1 MKNLIKIIAAIL
13 VLTMA
18 LCFIACEKKEVP
30 ETNGNNVTTTEKG
43 DAPTGL
49 WANATY
55 TEDATLGEGETTLK
69 VEVKIEGKTVVFTL
83 NTNADTVGA
92 ALLEN
97 GLIAGEE
104 GAYGLYIK
112 VVNGVTADYDI
123 DQSYWAFWINGEYA
137 MSGVDTTEIKEGDTY
152 TLEYTK

>member
-1 MKNLIKIIAAIL
+1 MKNLIKIIAAML
-13 VLTMA
+13 VLSVA
-18 LCFIACEKKEVP
+18 LCFIACEKREVP
-30 ETNGNNVTTTEKG
+30 EGI
-43 DAPTGL
+43 

-137 MSGVDTTEIKEGDTY
+137 MSGVDTTPIVAGEDY
-152 TLEYTK
+152 LLEYTK

>member
-1 MKNLIKIIAAIL
+1 MKNLTKIIAAIL
-13 VLTMA
+13 VLTVV
-18 LCFIACEKKEVP
+18 LCFAACEKKETP
-30 ETNGNNVTTTEKG
+30 EVNGNNVTNTDKE
-43 DAPTGL
+43 ALTGL

-55 TEDATLGEGETTLK
+55 TTDTTLGEGETTLT
-69 VEVKIEGKTVVFTL
+69 VEVKIEDKTVVFTIK
-83 NTNADTVGA
+83 TDADTVGA

-104 GAYGLYIK
+104 SAYGLYVK
-112 VVNGVTADYDI
+112 VVNGVTADYDV

-137 MSGVDTTEIKEGDTY
+137 MTGVDSTPITAGDTY

>member
-1 MKNLIKIIAAIL
+1 MKNLIKIIAAML
-13 VLTMA
+13 LLTVVF
-18 LCFIACEKKEVP
+18 CFAACEKEPVP
-30 ETNGNNVTTTEKG
+30 A
-43 DAPTGL
+43 DIWDSAI
-49 WANATY
+49 Y

-104 GAYGLYIK
+104 SAYGLYIK

-137 MSGVDTTEIKEGDTY
+137 MSSVDTTEIKEGDTY
-152 TLEYTK
+152 TIEYTK

>member
-1 MKNLIKIIAAIL
+1 MKNLTKIIATLL
-13 VLTMA
+13 VLTMT
-18 LCFIACEKKEVP
+18 LCFVACEKRETPEV
-30 ETNGNNVTTTEKG
+30 NGNNVTNTDKE
-43 DAPTGL
+43 ALTGL

-55 TEDATLGEGETTLK
+55 TTDTTLGEGETTLT
-69 VEVKIEGKTVVFTL
+69 VEVKIEDKTVVFTIK
-83 NTNADTVGA
+83 TDADTVGA

-104 GAYGLYIK
+104 SAYGLYVK

-123 DQSYWAFWINGEYA
+123 DGSYWAFWINGEYA
-137 MSGVDTTEIKEGDTY
+137 MGGVDTTEIKEGERY

>member
-1 MKNLIKIIAAIL
+1 MKNLIKIIAAML
-13 VLTMA
+13 LLTVIF
-18 LCFIACEKKEVP
+18 CFAACEKEPVP
-30 ETNGNNVTTTEKG
+30 A
-43 DAPTGL
+43 DI
-49 WANATY
+49 WDSATY

-104 GAYGLYIK
+104 SAYGLYIK

>member
-1 MKNLIKIIAAIL
+1 MKNLIKIIAAML
-13 VLTMA
+13 LLTVVF
-18 LCFIACEKKEVP
+18 CFASCEKEPVP
-30 ETNGNNVTTTEKG
+30 A
-43 DAPTGL
+43 DIWDSAI
-49 WANATY
+49 Y
-55 TEDATLGEGETTLK
+55 TEDVTLGEGETTLK

-112 VVNGVTADYDI
+112 IVNGVTADYDI

>member
-1 MKNLIKIIAAIL
+1 MKNLIKIIAAML
-13 VLTMA
+13 LLTVVF
-18 LCFIACEKKEVP
+18 CFAACEKEPVP
-30 ETNGNNVTTTEKG
+30 A
-43 DAPTGL
+43 DIWDSAI
-49 WANATY
+49 Y

-97 GLIAGEE
+97 GLIAGEM
-104 GAYGLYIK
+104 GDYGMYIK

-123 DQSYWAFWINGEYA
+123 DQSYWAFWINGEYT
-137 MSGVDTTEIKEGDTY
+137 MSGVDTTEIKKGDTY

>member
-1 MKNLIKIIAAIL
+1 MLL
-13 VLTMA
+13 LTVVF
-18 LCFIACEKKEVP
+18 CFAACEKEPVP
-30 ETNGNNVTTTEKG
+30 A
-43 DAPTGL
+43 DIWDSAI
-49 WANATY
+49 Y

-69 VEVKIEGKTVVFTL
+69 VEVKIEGKTVVFIL

-97 GLIAGEE
+97 GLIAGEM
-104 GAYGLYIK
+104 GDYGMYIK

-123 DQSYWAFWINGEYA
+123 DQSYWAFWINGDYA

>member
-1 MKNLIKIIAAIL
+1 MKNLTKIIAVIL
-13 VLTMA
+13 VLTMT
-18 LCFIACEKKEVP
+18 LCFIACEKKETP
-30 ETNGNNVTTTEKG
+30 EVNGNNVTNTDKE
-43 DAPTGL
+43 ALTGL

-55 TEDATLGEGETTLK
+55 TTDTTLGEGETTLT
-69 VEVKIEGKTVVFTL
+69 VEVKLEDKTVVFTIK
-83 NTNADTVGA
+83 TDADTVGA

-104 GAYGLYIK
+104 SAYGLYVK
-112 VVNGVTADYDI
+112 VVNGVTADYDV

-137 MSGVDTTEIKEGDTY
+137 MSGVDTTPITAGDTY